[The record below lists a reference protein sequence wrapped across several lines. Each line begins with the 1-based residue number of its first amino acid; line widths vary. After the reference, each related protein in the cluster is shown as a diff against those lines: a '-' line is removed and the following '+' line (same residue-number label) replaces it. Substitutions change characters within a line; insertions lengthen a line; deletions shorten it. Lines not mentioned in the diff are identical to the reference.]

1 MEHKKISEIMKIL
14 SCIEYGLILL
24 LLFSLIARIFSGI
37 PMIFLLYTLGVL
49 SGYLGM
55 TIPLQEVFIKTRN
68 FFLRGNNL

>member
-37 PMIFLLYTLGVL
+37 AMMFLLYALGVL

-55 TIPLQEVFIKTRN
+55 TIPLQDVLIKTRN